1 VRPWLVPRWNPES
14 RSLTADADLGIGGVS
29 GRAVL
34 AVPGLAVPGLAVPGL
49 AVPGLAVPGL
59 AVPGLA
65 VPEPIVPEPIVPGTR
80 LARGDRTGRPAAV
93 VPLEAGLTAARAASQ
108 PGSAGEAQ
116 PTASVAAEP
125 PACLRR
131 LPNQSDSTAS

>member
-29 GRAVL
+29 GRAV
-34 AVPGLAVPGLAVPGL
+34 L